1 VLDEFET
8 LGHAP
13 LPVESPAN
21 DNQFLTSL
29 S

>member
-13 LPVESPAN
+13 LPVEGPAN